1 VRILGSIHRHLPDV
15 LLVAFTLLM
24 HLGFYLAVRKERR
37 FSGSRRNRVL
47 LCGALAVS
55 GAYVSLS
62 MFFSLNRFAS
72 LLPARDWLYWLRGM
86 GYLWALGTFAVFAM
100 LMLLNRTP
108 ARFSS
113 ERRRILDV
121 AHGVVLA
128 SPAVII
134 GYGVLGERNRFQV
147 KEADIA
153 IPGLAKDLHGLRIL
167 QLSDI
172 HMSPFLTEKDLMRV
186 IGMANEAKPH
196 LCVMTGDLITG
207 IHDPIDLCMRHVAKV
222 KADAGIICCN
232 GNHEIFAQAEAHTK
246 EYGARLGM
254 NFLRHEKTTLRFG
267 SAKMNIAGVD
277 YQRFHAPYLVGMEKL
292 VEPDAFNLLLSHNPD
307 VFPVA
312 ARQGYQLTL
321 AGHTH
326 GGQITVEILEQ
337 YANVAR
343 FFTPYVYGRY
353 EQDGASIYVTRGI
366 GTVGVPARI
375 GATPEITVV
384 RLCAS

>member
-1 VRILGSIHRHLPDV
+1 MGSIHRHLPDV
-15 LLVAFTLLM
+15 LLVAITLLM
-24 HLGFYLAVRKERR
+24 HLGFYLAARTEQR
-37 FSGSRRNRVL
+37 FSGSRRNRLL

-72 LLPARDWLYWLRGM
+72 LLPAREWLYWLRGM
-86 GYLWALGTFAVFAM
+86 GYLWALASFAAFAV
-100 LMLLNRTP
+100 LMLLKRVP
-108 ARFSS
+108 GRFSP
-113 ERRRILDV
+113 ERRRFLNV
-121 AHGVVLA
+121 AQGAALA

-134 GYGVLGERNRFQV
+134 GYGVLGERKQFEV
-147 KEADIA
+147 KEVDIA
-153 IPGLAKDLHGLRIL
+153 IPGLAKDLHGVRIL

-172 HMSPFLTEKDLMRV
+172 HMSPFLTEKDLARV
-186 IGMANEAKPH
+186 IGMANETKPN
-196 LCVMTGDLITG
+196 LCVVTGDLITG
-207 IHDPIDLCMRHVAKV
+207 KHDPLDLCMRQVAKV
-222 KADAGIICCN
+222 KSDAGIVCCN
-232 GNHEIFAQAEAHTK
+232 GNHEIFARAEAHTK

-267 SAKMNIAGVD
+267 NAKMNIAGVD
-277 YQRFHAPYLVGMEKL
+277 YQRFHAPYLVGMETL

-312 ARQGYQLTL
+312 AKQGYQLTL

-353 EQDGASIYVTRGI
+353 EKGGASIYVTRGI